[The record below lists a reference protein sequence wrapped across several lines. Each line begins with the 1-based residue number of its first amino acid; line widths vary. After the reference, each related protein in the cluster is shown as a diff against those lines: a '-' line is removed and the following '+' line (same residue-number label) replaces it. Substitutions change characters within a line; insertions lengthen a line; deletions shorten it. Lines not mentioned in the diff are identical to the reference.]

1 MKQIYAKCRAIL
13 CLLMTAVLLGAFAV
27 PVSALSDSG
36 TVTGRCLMFGN
47 AFSYDYPYSDDYF
60 RAAPEEYSHDL
71 ARLTLGLALAA
82 SRDVEHPDAQDDNLV
97 SFFRDIGFSQT
108 ETGTYSSKPSARS
121 IAYGIAEKT
130 IGDRTVIAC
139 AVCGGNYSAEWAS
152 NLEIGNTVRAM
163 GFRDSSLIVK
173 NAIERYL
180 KEHPV
185 SGKAA
190 LWITGFSR
198 GAAVANITAADF
210 TESGIFD
217 AVYAY
222 TFATPRT
229 TKEPVRCE
237 NIFNIIQKEDVVPK
251 IPLADWGYERFG
263 RDLYMVSPETDSDS
277 GEITKKAA
285 TLYREIT
292 GAEMVFNSEI
302 NYELRTVMDYLL
314 VLMQTSRDYAEYL
327 QPVIVDIMTK
337 DAETKDALQALLE
350 SLRQYSTDDKAVG
363 KELQAMRDYL
373 GTLINTYY
381 LQEQTRNLPPRMWD
395 PEQGTKNLFNG
406 HNPCEYLAMMFSSDD
421 PDELYSENLDYI
433 RLVIYGEADIAVS
446 DGGRVLK
453 EILSDGTEL
462 VDGAEDLYSYPDA
475 EWLKDK
481 VVITLPAD
489 RSLELTVT
497 SRSFMP
503 QTITY
508 TGLRYSG
515 QTVRAKSDDVYSLLL
530 NNGESA
536 HIRTSAA
543 DRAIDPE
550 KSDHSAVSLFAEAIY
565 SPTTAMRLEN
575 NSVIHLT
582 ISGLVNK
589 LLFILVLLLV
599 SLIVSL
605 VLMVIRRKK
614 HTKRNHLVALVWHS
628 VITAVFAILEVAMWY
643 FVPVLPLAKMIP
655 GLLAFFVIVTYAARG
670 CRTET
675 KRWKN
680 FRLYVVA
687 LALYMVLESMLIGDF
702 TVAKGILLWAV
713 YALFI
718 AAAYLY
724 FWQGRVKKES
734 PSESGG

>member
-1 MKQIYAKCRAIL
+1 MEQNHTKYRTIL
-13 CLLMTAVLLGAFAV
+13 CLLLTSVLLSSFAV
-27 PVSALSDSG
+27 PVTASSDGG
-36 TVTGRCLMFGN
+36 TVSGRCFMFGY

-60 RAAPEEYSHDL
+60 RASPEEYNHDL

-82 SRDVEHPDAQDDNLV
+82 SRNVEHPDAQDDNLV
-97 SFFRDIGFSQT
+97 SFYQDIGFSRI

-121 IAYGIAEKT
+121 ITFGIAEKT

-139 AVCGGNYSAEWAS
+139 SVCGGNYGAEWAS
-152 NLEIGNTVRAM
+152 NLEIGKTIRAA

-173 NAIERYL
+173 TAIEEYL
-180 KEHPV
+180 KKNSV
-185 SGKAA
+185 SGNTA

-210 TESGIFD
+210 TESGIFED
-217 AVYAY
+217 VYAY

-229 TKEPVRCE
+229 TKEPVRFG

-251 IPLADWGYERFG
+251 IPLADWGFERFG

-277 GEITKKAA
+277 GEITKEAA
-285 TLYREIT
+285 SIYREIT

-314 VLMQTSRDYAEYL
+314 VLMQTSGDYAEYL

-350 SLRQYSTDDKAVG
+350 ALRQYSTDDKTVG
-363 KELQAMRDYL
+363 QELKAMRDYL
-373 GTLINTYY
+373 GTLINIYY
-381 LQEQTRNLPPRMWD
+381 LQEQTQDLPPRMWD
-395 PEQGTKNLFNG
+395 PEQGTNNLFNG
-406 HNPCEYLAMMFSSDD
+406 HNPCEYLAMMYSSDD
-421 PDELYSENLDYI
+421 PDELYSDNLDYI
-433 RLVIYGEADIAVS
+433 RLVIYGEADITVS

-453 EILSDGTEL
+453 EIRSDGTEL
-462 VDGAEDLYSYPDA
+462 VDGAEDPYSYPDA
-475 EWLKDK
+475 EWRKDK

-489 RSLELTVT
+489 RSIDLTVT

-508 TGLRYSG
+508 TGLRYTG
-515 QTVRAKSDDVYSLLL
+515 QTVRAKSDDVYSLML

-536 HIRTSAA
+536 RIRTSAR

-550 KSDHSAVSLFAEAIY
+550 NSDHSAVSLFAEAIY

-599 SLIVSL
+599 SLLVSL

-614 HTKRNHLVALVWHS
+614 HTKRNHTVALVWHS

-643 FVPVLPLAKMIP
+643 FVPVLPIAKMIP

-687 LALYMVLESMLIGDF
+687 LALHMILESMLIGDF
-702 TVAKGILLWAV
+702 SVAKGILLWAV

-724 FWQGRVKKES
+724 FWQGRVKEEG
-734 PSESGG
+734 PSESGC